1 MPLENELFFFLP
13 VHTVTMQ
20 QHEVLHLRL
29 LKFTVVLSPKVKD
42 LTNINAMVETF
53 RDPKAN

>member
-1 MPLENELFFFLP
+1 
-13 VHTVTMQ
+13 MQ